1 MIKIKVSKDSIEIS
15 GHANYDEY
23 GKDIVCASVS
33 SIVTTTVNGILELE
47 NTINFKSDD
56 NKTVINIIKNTKTNK
71 ALISNMI
78 NLLKELENQY
88 PEHVKFIK

>member
-1 MIKIKVSKDSIEIS
+1 MIKIKVNKDSIEIS
-15 GHANYDEY
+15 GHANYDDY

-56 NKTVINIIKNTKTNK
+56 NKTVINVIKNTKTNK

-78 NLLKELENQY
+78 DLLKELENQY